1 MKGRN
6 HMIVHLNGDFE
17 TVDYAENRSVLL
29 YDNVQD
35 EEYPIHWHN
44 AIEIIMPLTNSYH
57 AVCNGRD
64 YYLEERDI
72 LIIPAGTLH
81 SLNAQP
87 GRRLIFL
94 CDNRSL
100 DGNPA
105 LSDISSLLA
114 EPLLIDSGYDKEF
127 RLALANIIKDIYT
140 LYSNFEGMSEVYI
153 YIKLLTLLARIKDD
167 QINTIK
173 YDSNGKY
180 ADIFLLIT
188 RYIEKN
194 YMHDITLD
202 DLAEMA
208 GYSKY
213 HFSRIFKKYSS
224 DTFINC
230 LNRRRIKAVELM
242 LLDDD
247 VTITDAAMQAGF
259 TSLTT
264 FNRVFKEIKGYT
276 PSEFRKLY
284 KTFNSR
290 TEDVTEYQETSQD

>member
-1 MKGRN
+1 
-6 HMIVHLNGDFE
+6 MIVHLNGDFE

-35 EEYPIHWHN
+35 EEYPVHWHN
-44 AIEIIMPLTNSYH
+44 AIEIIMPLTNCYH

-64 YYLEERDI
+64 YHLEERDI

-94 CDNRSL
+94 CDSRSI

-114 EPLLIDSGYDKEF
+114 EPLLIDSGYDKEL

-167 QINTIK
+167 QINTIR
-173 YDSNGKY
+173 YDGNGKY
-180 ADIFLLIT
+180 ADIFLLIM

-230 LNRRRIKAVELM
+230 LNRRRIKAVEMM

-264 FNRVFKEIKGYT
+264 FNRVFKEVKGYT
-276 PSEFRKLY
+276 PSDFRKLY
-284 KTFNSR
+284 KTFNKCEG
-290 TEDVTEYQETSQD
+290 TAAV